1 MQRLTLRA
9 VLAGCLALGAAF
21 VPVALSAVV
30 PDDYGTVLTLFPVT
44 IDDGP
49 GDQFHAHVNGD
60 LASYTSDREIR
71 YYDFFTGGHGA
82 VPQPAGVDLDW
93 LSDVSG
99 STIVFSRAELVGCC
113 VVRFA
118 IVAYDTASG
127 TTTEVDHVDNVGH
140 LFFPSIGGDTVAYID
155 ASVAVG
161 GQIVVKDLASG
172 TRTQLT
178 SDARYKNWPVVPPAG
193 DLVVWESCSASLAD
207 CDIHKATRVGSSWV
221 VADVT
226 NNTDPESLPHTD
238 GVVIAYDST
247 RPDEQGID
255 ERDIYW
261 QPASGGPEQRLE
273 LPGAQRDPSVAGGLI
288 TFESLPVGS
297 LEADLFAYHIATNR
311 LFRITSTQGA
321 NEMLNDLT
329 ALPDGRFRVVW
340 DDGMLGTYSR
350 NVYGAT
356 FELPDVGGGSFSFG
370 GFLQPVDPFPTVNSM
385 KAGAAVPVKFSL
397 GGFKGLDIFAA
408 DYPKSSPVT
417 CSATAP
423 ENGVELTLTAGGS
436 SLQYDAAGD
445 VYTYIWK
452 TDKAWAGTCRQLVVR
467 FTDFSTQ
474 YAMFKFK

>member
-1 MQRLTLRA
+1 
-9 VLAGCLALGAAF
+9 LAGCLAIGAAF

-49 GDQFHAHVNGD
+49 GDQYHAHVNGD
-60 LASYTSDREIR
+60 LASYTSDSEIR

-82 VPQPAGVDLDW
+82 VPQPAGVEADW
-93 LSDVSG
+93 LNDVSG
-99 STIVFSRAELVGCC
+99 SKIVFSRSQIVGDCSVSC

-118 IVAYDTASG
+118 ITAYDTATG
-127 TTTEVDHVDNVGH
+127 TTTEVDHVDTYGH

-155 ASVAVG
+155 AAVTPG
-161 GQIVVKDLASG
+161 GEIVVKDLVTG

-178 SDARYKNWPVVPPAG
+178 TDTRWKTWPVVSPAG
-193 DLVVWESCSASLAD
+193 DLVVWESCSASVAD

-226 NNTDPESLPHTD
+226 HNTDHESYPHTD
-238 GVVIAYDST
+238 GVVITYNSS
-247 RPDEQGID
+247 RSGEQ
-255 ERDIYW
+255 DIYW
-261 QPASGGPEQRLE
+261 QLASGGPEQRLE
-273 LPGAQRDPSVAGGLI
+273 LPGEQRNPSVAGGLI
-288 TFESLPVGS
+288 TFESIPVGS
-297 LEADLFAYHIATNR
+297 TEADLFAYQIATNR

-340 DDGMLGTYSR
+340 DDGSLVTNSR

-356 FELPDVGGGSFSFG
+356 FELPGVGGGSFSFG
-370 GFLQPVDPFPTVNSM
+370 GFLAPVDPSPTLNSM

-397 GGFKGLDIFAA
+397 GGFRGTDVFAA
-408 DYPKSSPVT
+408 GYPKSSPVA
-417 CSATAP
+417 CNATAL
-423 ENGVELTLTAGGS
+423 EDGVEQTMTAGES
-436 SLQYDAAGD
+436 SLQYDQASD